1 MRTLQ
6 VKVKPSS
13 RQALFEQQPDGTW
26 LELHGRHTMEFRAYA
41 ARPQA
46 TIRREFATPVAG
58 PLGAYARAASENV
71 PATRPLRRCS
81 RLALQ
86 ELVPLRRPFRASTSW
101 SLHATL
107 PLAL

>member
-1 MRTLQ
+1 MLGGWNRQRQLDPADLQPTLDRSYRHFEWVQ
-6 VKVKPSS
+6 PPP
-13 RQALFEQQPDGTW
+13 LFV
-26 LELHGRHTMEFRAYA
+26 
-41 ARPQA
+41 
-46 TIRREFATPVAG
+46 VAG